1 MAGTTMVS
9 RPTLN
14 PESWGEEQP
23 DMTILM
29 MEKARHTQWD
39 DCDPGWDEA
48 GPFEA
53 WLRERVK
60 KTSID
65 CCPGT
70 VNDCFE
76 NILSGQHACL

>member
-1 MAGTTMVS
+1 MVNWNQEAEVKNNS
-9 RPTLN
+9 
-14 PESWGEEQP
+14 
-23 DMTILM
+23 DMTIYW
-29 MEKARHTQWD
+29 MENKTHTQWD
-39 DCDPGWDEA
+39 DCDPGWDET

-53 WLRERVK
+53 WLREHVK

-76 NILSGQHACL
+76 NILSGTTWMSMRTL